1 MGKRAAKHTHINLG
15 AQRNVIRLVVGVGN
29 CCKEGNKSAHFRERF
44 VIRTWPGMPAD
55 HVFFSAKE
63 IAKTSDNFKDWMRK
77 RIIVAFHFSF
87 ALSFASKRW

>member
-44 VIRTWPGMPAD
+44 VIRTWPGMPAGN
-55 HVFFSAKE
+55 VFFCAKG
-63 IAKTSDNFKDWMRK
+63 IAKKKRQFKRLDEEK
-77 RIIVAFHFSF
+77 NNCFHFSF
-87 ALSFASKRW
+87 ALSFASERW